1 VCSETKSGCRWSN
14 FRLGNDIM
22 TTRRARTRFR
32 VAEHASGQP
41 FIVLEPLSGDKLEMF
56 AKGVGFDLPE
66 NTTYDEASEISDYL
80 NAKLIHVA
88 EW

>member
-1 VCSETKSGCRWSN
+1 
-14 FRLGNDIM
+14 M

-41 FIVLEPLSGDKLEMF
+41 FIVLEPLSGDDLQLF
-56 AKGVGFDLPE
+56 SRSIGFDLPQS
-66 NTTYDEASEISDYL
+66 TTFEEAQEIAKYL
-80 NAKLIHVA
+80 NNKLVQIA